1 MVAFILMFLAFDVNE
16 VLKSLP
22 IDFKKLMIIGSLI
35 SVATA
40 SVPMFFGK
48 PFLYQTEANVTFP
61 LLGHVHV
68 TTVTLFELG
77 ILLTVVGVIVTVMLS
92 ISGGRS

>member
-1 MVAFILMFLAFDVNE
+1 MFLAFDVNE

-40 SVPMFFGK
+40 SVPMFLEAI
-48 PFLYQTEANVTFP
+48 LYQTEANVHF
-61 LLGHVHV
+61 HY
-68 TTVTLFELG
+68 
-77 ILLTVVGVIVTVMLS
+77 
-92 ISGGRS
+92 